1 MSRLALVLVF
11 ASLTACSA
19 KASGSYSSS
28 SGTMSPGTGSEG
40 KPARPADAG
49 SADGGAP
56 GEAGAGA
63 GGGTASSGPAA
74 GPAACQPALAD
85 SPTALFGTRIL
96 IRLPKGL
103 ELVEQN
109 PFYAQAASPKGA
121 TNCGQPISYAA
132 LGFFE
137 YPANSAVQDVRNT
150 LIEMRG
156 LTAANVTWDDEG
168 SRGRTYT
175 AGYSAPA
182 DAATGAPA
190 IRGWFVLRESNEKYA
205 YFALYETDP
214 AQWDAVKPVF
224 VASGRS
230 LLIKPRAPNTA
241 PTPVA
246 AGASSTGTTAP
257 AASAGG
263 LAAEPASSKK
273 SAGTKKAK

>member
-1 MSRLALVLVF
+1 MSRLVLVLVL
-11 ASLTACSA
+11 ASACSV
-19 KASGSYSSS
+19 KASSSYSSS
-28 SGTMSPGTGSEG
+28 SGSMSPGTGSEG
-40 KPARPADAG
+40 KPARPADGG
-49 SADGGAP
+49 SAAGGGGEAGTGAGGPSAGAP
-56 GEAGAGA
+56 GAV
-63 GGGTASSGPAA
+63 AA
-74 GPAACQPALAD
+74 APPCQPALAD
-85 SPTALFGTRIL
+85 TPTALFGTRIL
-96 IRLPKGL
+96 VRLPKGL

-109 PFYAQAASPKGA
+109 PFYAQAASPRGT
-121 TNCGQPISYAA
+121 TNCGQPITYAA
-132 LGFFE
+132 MGFFE
-137 YPANSAVQDVRNT
+137 YPANSPVQDVRNT

-168 SRGRTYT
+168 ARGRTYT

-230 LLIKPRAPNTA
+230 LVVKPRSPNAAA

-246 AGASSTGTTAP
+246 AGAAAPAP
-257 AASAGG
+257 AATSGG
-263 LAAEPASSKK
+263 IAAEPASSKK
-273 SAGTKKAK
+273 KAGAKAK